1 MKKFFQNRDKVVL
14 LLLILGSINAF
25 ILFMMT
31 YMVIPCLEDF
41 GKGLPIIDIRFTG
54 YTYPEMLVYL
64 RALGEPGIDM
74 YLHQLMPLDLIFP
87 LSYAAFLAVL
97 LHALHYFS
105 FFRNTISKALWQAPF
120 YVAGFDYL
128 ENLCVWGMLIQ
139 YPHLNA
145 DLVAVS
151 SFITLFKWF
160 LMLIT
165 LTAVTYNFYLLV
177 LGLLL
182 KKRYNIK

>member
-1 MKKFFQNRDKVVL
+1 
-14 LLLILGSINAF
+14 
-25 ILFMMT
+25 
-31 YMVIPCLEDF
+31 MVIPCLEDF
-41 GKGLPIIDIRFTG
+41 GKGLPIIDIRFNG

-64 RALGEPGIDM
+64 RALGKPGIDL

-87 LSYAAFLAVL
+87 LCYAAFLAVL
-97 LHALHYFS
+97 LHALHTFS
-105 FFRNTISKALWQAPF
+105 FFRNTISQALWQAPF

-128 ENLCVWGMLIQ
+128 ENLCIWGMLGQ

-160 LMLIT
+160 LMLLALIA
-165 LTAVTYNFYLLV
+165 LTYNAYLFL
-177 LGLLL
+177 LGIIL